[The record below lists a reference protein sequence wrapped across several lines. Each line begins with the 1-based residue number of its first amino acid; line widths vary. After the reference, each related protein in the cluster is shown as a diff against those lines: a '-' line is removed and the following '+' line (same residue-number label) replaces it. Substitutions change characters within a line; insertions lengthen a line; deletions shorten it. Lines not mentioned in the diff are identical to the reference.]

1 MGYIKAPTIHT
12 LDKIEGEPGLVVRLK
27 SLKVGKLRKLV
38 RALDNEKAG
47 LAEVLDDVFS
57 LMVESAVSWNIQE
70 EDGSD
75 VPFDLAGLEDLE
87 LDTVLAIMNAW
98 VEKMTGP
105 DEELGKDSTSGG
117 AFPGQ
122 PLTMEAL

>member
-1 MGYIKAPTIHT
+1 MGYTKAPTIHT
-12 LDKIEGEPGLVVRLK
+12 LDKIKGEDGLVVRLK

-47 LAEVLDDVFS
+47 LSEVLDDVFS
-57 LMVESAVSWNIQE
+57 LMVESAVSWNVQ

-105 DEELGKDSTSGG
+105 DEELGKDSTSGE